1 MSEVDQ
7 QIMVDVLAAAKNSS
21 FQCKICLESRYTH
34 RS

>member
-21 FQCKICLESRYTH
+21 FQWKMCLEWKIYT
-34 RS
+34 